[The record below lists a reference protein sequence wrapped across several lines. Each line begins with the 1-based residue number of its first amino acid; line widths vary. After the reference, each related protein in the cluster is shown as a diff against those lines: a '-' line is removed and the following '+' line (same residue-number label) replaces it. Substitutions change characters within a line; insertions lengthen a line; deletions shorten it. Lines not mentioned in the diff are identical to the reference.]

1 MEQKL
6 LHKMF
11 GGQATDKEPTV
22 IRQWVSESAENRKLF
37 YKERTLFDALQL
49 NDLQTIKKQARKR
62 SVSLWKW
69 TGSVAAAIM
78 ALFLLYN
85 VPVLLNKNTRQEIAL
100 NTIKVPAGQRVELTL
115 ADGTHIWLNARS
127 EFSYPASFNGDRR
140 EVHLKGEA
148 FFDVAKNKNKKFIVN
163 TGRCEVEVL
172 GTQFN
177 VEAYSE
183 NEFTTSL
190 IRGSVKVTDKSQPNE
205 SVVLEPNNA
214 VRLSNGKLTV
224 TPITDFN
231 PYTWKEG
238 LITFKDIKFKD
249 LMKELEKN
257 YGIRIIIDN
266 HKLDNY
272 ACSGKFRISDGI
284 EEVLRALQQDAHF
297 TFERENKNEIR
308 IQ

>member
-11 GGQATDKEPTV
+11 GGQATDKELTV

>member
-1 MEQKL
+1 
-6 LHKMF
+6 MF
-11 GGQATDKEPTV
+11 SGEATDKELTQ
-22 IRQWVSESAENRKLF
+22 IRQWVNTDNANKKAF
-37 YKERTLFDALQL
+37 YHERALFDALQL
-49 NDLQTIKKQARKR
+49 NAFQKENHIRKP

-69 TGSVAAAIM
+69 MGSVAAAVIT
-78 ALFLLYN
+78 LFLLYN
-85 VPVLLNKNTRQEIAL
+85 IPVFMKKDVQQEIAL
-100 NTIKVPAGQRVELTL
+100 NTIKVPAGQRVEVTL

-127 EFSYPASFNGDRR
+127 EFSYPVSFNGDKR
-140 EVHLKGEA
+140 EVYLKGEA
-148 FFDVAKNKNKKFIVN
+148 FFEVAKNKDRKFIVN

-177 VEAYSE
+177 VEAYDE
-183 NEFTTSL
+183 NEFSTAL

-214 VRLSNGKLTV
+214 VSLNNGKLTV

-231 PYTWKEG
+231 PYSWKEG
-238 LITFKDIKFKD
+238 LITFKDINFKD

-257 YGIRIIIDN
+257 FGIRIIIDN
-266 HKLDNY
+266 HTLDNY

-284 EEVLRALQQDAHF
+284 EQVLRALQQDAHF
-297 TFERENKNEIR
+297 TFERESGTEIR